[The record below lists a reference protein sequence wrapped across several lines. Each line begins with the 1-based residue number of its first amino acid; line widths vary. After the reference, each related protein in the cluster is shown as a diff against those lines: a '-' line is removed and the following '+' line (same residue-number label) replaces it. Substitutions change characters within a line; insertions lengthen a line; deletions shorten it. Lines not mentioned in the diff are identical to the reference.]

1 MGRKEVDS
9 FILKA
14 LEANHLQ
21 PSEPAPPRVLI
32 SRPTFDLRRLPSKPQ
47 DIRAFHGNYASNPD
61 KAYQEFF
68 DRLLNSPQHG
78 TQFYRQWLDLI
89 KVGSQLRLRLV

>member
-1 MGRKEVDS
+1 MTLHPLDNDWYSRKPPVEPAVPDHDVGRKEVDS

-21 PSEPAPPRVLI
+21 PSEHAPLRVLI
-32 SRPTFDLRRLPSKPQ
+32 SRPTFDLSRLPSKPQ

-61 KAYQEFF
+61 KAY
-68 DRLLNSPQHG
+68 
-78 TQFYRQWLDLI
+78 
-89 KVGSQLRLRLV
+89 